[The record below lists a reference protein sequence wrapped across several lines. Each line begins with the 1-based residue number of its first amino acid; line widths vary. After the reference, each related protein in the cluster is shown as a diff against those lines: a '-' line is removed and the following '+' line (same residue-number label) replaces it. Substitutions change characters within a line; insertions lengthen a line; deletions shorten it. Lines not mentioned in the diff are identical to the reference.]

1 MAMDEM
7 VGGSADHWLHE
18 KTTAAV
24 GSTGRWRRI
33 VAPREGSGTA
43 GSTMTKRHRV
53 AGNAHCLLCEKTAAP
68 VGSEDSWGGGGED
81 FGMGIGDLRV
91 AWVGKWGMG
100 ERIFRSHNVLMD
112 GRMEPRWRDRT
123 VHAYAGTV
131 TLQQRIAALWFTG
144 SGL

>member
-1 MAMDEM
+1 MAQNSGSKGRERHSWLDDDEATRGRRQVRREDDN
-7 VGGSADHWLHE
+7 VGWLARRHGGCSA
-18 KTTAAV
+18 
-24 GSTGRWRRI
+24 R
-33 VAPREGSGTA
+33 
-43 GSTMTKRHRV
+43 
-53 AGNAHCLLCEKTAAP
+53 CLLREKTAAP
-68 VGSEDSWGGGGED
+68 VGGEDFWGGGGED
-81 FGMGIGDLRV
+81 FGMGIGDLGV
-91 AWVGKWGMG
+91 AWVGKGGEWGMG